1 MSSPWASFS
10 FVLEVYRKNLPR
22 KFCFPG
28 KEAFSILPYLVFT
41 QQILFDIIS
50 QEYNLGFRFQPSLSG
65 AVNLC
70 PAPNLSLTNGSA
82 SDVFRVIDLIFTATL
97 SLSLSCSSSSNT
109 WHALQ
114 NHVVK
119 PFFYLLVAT
128 QYKTLVVPVTVSVVD
143 RHEYRCDWLWCQL
156 AALPK

>member
-1 MSSPWASFS
+1 MMLLSGCVLLGSLSSF
-10 FVLEVYRKNLPR
+10 FLEVYRKNLPR

-82 SDVFRVIDLIFTATL
+82 SDVFRVIDSSVYKNVKAREAFKPHACVQLLLQL
-97 SLSLSCSSSSNT
+97 SLSLSLARRSVTPGMHCRIMLLIILLSSCGN
-109 WHALQ
+109 AI
-114 NHVVK
+114 
-119 PFFYLLVAT
+119 
-128 QYKTLVVPVTVSVVD
+128 
-143 RHEYRCDWLWCQL
+143 
-156 AALPK
+156 

>member
-1 MSSPWASFS
+1 MRLLSGCVLLGSLSSF
-10 FVLEVYRKNLPR
+10 FLEVYRKNLPR

-82 SDVFRVIDLIFTATL
+82 SDVFRVIDSSVYKNVKAREAFKPHACVQLLLQL
-97 SLSLSCSSSSNT
+97 SLSLS
-109 WHALQ
+109 L
-114 NHVVK
+114 
-119 PFFYLLVAT
+119 LLV
-128 QYKTLVVPVTVSVVD
+128 D
-143 RHEYRCDWLWCQL
+143 R
-156 AALPK
+156 